1 MPNVTETI
9 DERIKKELNGTE
21 KKDLVNLYLD
31 NCKIESFA
39 PLAEGFDTLESISLI
54 NTSLSSLEGFP
65 TFANLKVVDLSAN
78 NISGGLNHLSK
89 NMEIA
94 HINLC
99 SNKIE
104 KLEEL
109 EPLKDLDNLRS
120 LDTFDNPISFLENYR
135 EAIFK
140 MLPQLTFLDGA
151 DKSGVEMEMTMNT
164 NAEDDGEDG
173 GEDEDDDEE
182 NNRGL
187 SMLNDPDALDD
198 DDSEDFVPP
207 SEGGATRGTKRKH
220 PGDDE

>member
-1 MPNVTETI
+1 MPNITEETI
-9 DERIKKELNGTE
+9 EDRIKKELNGGD

-31 NCKIESFA
+31 NCKIESFE
-39 PLAEGFDTLESISLI
+39 PLAEGFDSLESISLI

-65 TFANLKVVDLSAN
+65 TLANLKVIDLSAN
-78 NISGGLNHLSK
+78 NLTGSLKHLTK

-109 EPLKDLDNLRS
+109 EPLKELDNLKS

-140 MLPQLTFLDGA
+140 MLPQLTYLDGA
-151 DKSGVEMEMTMNT
+151 DKSGTEMEMTMHSG
-164 NAEDDGEDG
+164 AEDDGEEG
-173 GEDEDDDEE
+173 AEDDEE
-182 NNRGL
+182 NDRGL
-187 SMLNDPDALDD
+187 SILNDPEACED

-207 SEGGATRGTKRKH
+207 SEEEVSSRGVKRKH
-220 PGDDE
+220 PGDEE